1 MRTFKTQLRVRYA
14 ETDAA
19 EVVYYGSF
27 FIYFEVGKMDMF
39 RELRLSYDRSLPIAE
54 TYCKF
59 VSPVKFDDLL
69 EVHTRFTDIKEKG
82 FKVESKVFKK
92 PRMELVAEGHTVHI
106 HVDEERNP
114 ARLPKEYW
122 EAFERIG
129 EED

>member
-1 MRTFKTQLRVRYA
+1 MKTFKTQLRVRYA

-19 EVVYYGSF
+19 EVVYYSSF

-39 RELRLSYDRSLPIAE
+39 RELGLSYDRSLPIAE

-59 VSPVKFDDLL
+59 IAPVKFDDLL
-69 EVHTRFTDIKEKG
+69 EVHTRFADIKEKG

-92 PRMELVAEGHTVHI
+92 PGMELVAEGYTVHI
-106 HVDEERNP
+106 HVDGERNP

-122 EAFERIG
+122 EAFERIKG
-129 EED
+129 ER